1 MMSNTNT
8 LFYLFMIKDTKFT
21 NTINESVKPISKI
34 LIEGKA
40 YDLLISNRGISF
52 RKKLAERLD
61 SIFDLKVGWK
71 TWKSRFLY
79 PNENIPAKNAEKIST
94 AMTEMLMWALQEQI
108 DYLQNEMK
116 ETEKLIKSSIEII
129 NNYKNEKEEIL

>member
-79 PNENIPAKNAEKIST
+79 PKENIPAKNAEKIST